1 MAQRCQALCTPAESL
16 RGPVAPHRP
25 WVRSRPALLTE
36 ALRTKLMR
44 ACVRP
49 QACFSAA
56 CSSGAASRASRPH
69 APAAKSHPEACL
81 KSIQRAVTS
90 QVRLNSLHFHPR
102 WHIKR
107 RLTDPLPATG
117 WTDQRGYNCSA
128 YVAQGLCCAF
138 PLLSCCLPV
147 LLSVWTRSDRGA
159 ESSRKPAAADSVS

>member
-1 MAQRCQALCTPAESL
+1 MSGSL
-16 RGPVAPHRP
+16 HSGRVAPRT
-25 WVRSRPALLTE
+25 SRTTSTFGTQQASFFIGE
-36 ALRTKLMR
+36 ALRTKLTR

-56 CSSGAASRASRPH
+56 CSSAAASRASRPH

-81 KSIQRAVTS
+81 QSIQRAVTS

-107 RLTDPLPATG
+107 RLTDRLPATG
-117 WTDQRGYNCSA
+117 WTDQQGNNCSA

-138 PLLSCCLPV
+138 PSCPAVCLMCCLSGRDRTGELRV
-147 LLSVWTRSDRGA
+147 L
-159 ESSRKPAAADSVS
+159 ESPQPLTASAK

>member
-1 MAQRCQALCTPAESL
+1 MSGSL
-16 RGPVAPHRP
+16 HSGRVAPRT
-25 WVRSRPALLTE
+25 SRTTSTFGTQQACSFDGGFGNE
-36 ALRTKLMR
+36 LMR

-56 CSSGAASRASRPH
+56 CSSAAASRASRPH

-107 RLTDPLPATG
+107 RLTDRLPATG
-117 WTDQRGYNCSA
+117 WTDQQGNNCSA

-138 PLLSCCLPV
+138 PSYSCPAVCLFCGLSGRDRTGLRV
-147 LLSVWTRSDRGA
+147 L
-159 ESSRKPAAADSVS
+159 ESPQLAASAK